1 MQDRTSEPDGHAGT
15 ISQSFMAELIGSY
28 DWSITP
34 LGDAAEWPDN
44 LKAAVRI
51 LLASR
56 FPMWMGWGPQLTVLY
71 NDAYAEAILGKKHP
85 GALGRPA
92 PEVWH
97 EIWQDIGPRIER
109 VLKTGEASWDATF
122 PLILQRSGYPEESYH
137 TFSCSPLVGVGG
149 EIEGVLCVVMEE
161 TLRVLGERQLG
172 ALTALAGA
180 LVDASSKKEVSAA
193 IERGLANQKDIP
205 FALIYQFQEGSFVPS
220 LVARCGI
227 DANHPAARLEIS
239 PGSKSSSWPIE
250 DLLSGNRAITVDHL
264 ADRFM
269 GLPTGLW
276 DKPPGQARLVP
287 IFRAGQDGPA
297 GIFIAGLNPYR
308 QLDASYAGFLDLIAG
323 QIAAGITNAEAY
335 DVKQFAW
342 EVLEHI
348 PDSIATLDSDYRITY
363 MNSAAVRLVS
373 EMSMPHIGEVL
384 WDLYPI
390 LLGTEVEATIRR
402 AMEQRIPTN
411 FEQYFQTESEETWWH
426 FYVYPRPGEGLIM
439 YLRNTTEAR
448 KTEQALR
455 RSEQLAAAGRLAA
468 SIAHEINNP
477 LEAVTNLLFLAKTD
491 QGLSETSKD
500 LLEVADKELQR
511 LSHITA
517 RSLKFY
523 RQRTAPTLTALDEVV
538 DSVVYFHDPS
548 IRLFNM
554 RVERRYRP
562 APPILCLPGEIQQ
575 VFTNLVSNAI
585 DAMSEK
591 GRLIVAIRPVNDN
604 GGRKGVRVTI
614 ADSGGG
620 MDNYMF
626 DRLFHPFVTTKGEAG
641 TGLGLWVS
649 KGILDKHHATIS
661 VRSKRGHGTV
671 FRLFFPLDSMLS
683 EPRPS
688 GEASK
693 SSS

>member
-1 MQDRTSEPDGHAGT
+1 MHDGTSEPNGHIGT
-15 ISQSFMAELIGSY
+15 MLPSFMTELIGSY
-28 DWSITP
+28 DWSVTP
-34 LGDAAEWPDN
+34 LGHAAGWPDN

-56 FPMWMGWGPQLTVLY
+56 FPMWMAWGPELTILY
-71 NDAYAEAILGKKHP
+71 NDAYAEGTLGKKHP
-85 GALGRPA
+85 WALGRPA
-92 PEVWH
+92 AEVWH
-97 EIWQDIGPRIER
+97 EIWEDIGPRIER

-122 PLILQRSGYPEESYH
+122 PLILERSGYPEESYH

-149 EIEGVLCVVMEE
+149 EIQGVLCVVMEE

-172 ALTALAGA
+172 ALTTLSGA
-180 LVDASSKKEVSAA
+180 LVNANSKREVFAA
-193 IERGLANQKDIP
+193 IERGLAKQKDIP
-205 FALIYQFQEGSFVPS
+205 FALIYLLQESSPELS
-220 LVARCGI
+220 LVGRCGMS
-227 DANHPAARLEIS
+227 DTHPAAVLEIS
-239 PGSKSSSWPIE
+239 PGTNCTPWPID
-250 DLLSGNRAITVDHL
+250 DLMSGNRAVTVDNL
-264 ADRFM
+264 ADRFD
-269 GLPTGLW
+269 GLPSGPW
-276 DKPPGQARLVP
+276 DKPPNQARLIP
-287 IFRAGQDGPA
+287 IFRAGHDGPA
-297 GIFIAGLNPYR
+297 GVFIAALNPYR
-308 QLDASYAGFLDLIAG
+308 RLDTSYAGFLDLIAG
-323 QIAAGITNAEAY
+323 QIAAGITNTEAY

-348 PDSIATLDSDYRITY
+348 PDSFATLDRDYRITY

-390 LLGTEVEATIRR
+390 LVGTQVESTVRR
-402 AMEQRIPTN
+402 AMEERVPAD

-426 FYVYPRPGEGLIM
+426 FFVYPRPGGGLIM
-439 YLRNTTEAR
+439 YLRNTTETR

-491 QGLSETSKD
+491 HGLSETSKE

-523 RQRTAPTLTALDEVV
+523 RQRTAPTLTALDEVI

-591 GRLIVAIRPVNDN
+591 GRLIVAIRPDNDN
-604 GGRKGVRVTI
+604 AGRPGVRVTI

-649 KGILDKHHATIS
+649 KGILDKHHANIS
-661 VRSKRGHGTV
+661 VRSKPGCGTV
-671 FRLFFPLDSMLS
+671 FRLFFPLDSILGESRPPGGASLLS
-683 EPRPS
+683 N
-688 GEASK
+688 
-693 SSS
+693 